1 MSDELIYK
9 VAEEIY
15 IKQEEIKE
23 QIVELKDQIQ
33 DSTLENKKQVNSILA
48 FLKQNSAEM
57 SKITKISTPPE
68 FLAKNY

>member
-33 DSTLENKKQVNSILA
+33 DSKIENKKLIKSILT
-48 FLKQNSAEM
+48 FLKQNSIEM
-57 SKITKISTPPE
+57 NKISPPPE